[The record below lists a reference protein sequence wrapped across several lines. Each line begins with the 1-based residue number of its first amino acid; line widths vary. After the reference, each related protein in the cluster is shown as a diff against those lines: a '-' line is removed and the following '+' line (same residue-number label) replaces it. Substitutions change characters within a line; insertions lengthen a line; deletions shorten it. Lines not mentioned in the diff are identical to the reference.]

1 MVNMRKCVVSCNLF
15 WGYTKNIDIDEF
27 DNKEDIVIT
36 VINSLIEDLEKINL
50 NELVL
55 KLKDLRLN
63 NKFHIHRDFGELL
76 ISEEVIY
83 VCNH

>member
-1 MVNMRKCVVSCNLF
+1 MNQRKAMINCLSL
-15 WGYTKNIDIDEF
+15 YIYLF